1 MRPHIRFSSW
11 NVSFVRFTV
20 RLRYIHTYIFYLAIS
35 AERLRAAP
43 EVVVVERRTQDLPTW
58 FLIFVCPTRVM
69 FERGFVKR
77 SGVTI
82 VGWTVGF
89 LVVNLMF
96 LFALPWLHQH
106 LRCRFILLLLWAI
119 PSSRIVEIGYAFY
132 NDAFDQLEGFQP
144 RSGLKRSQR
153 LKLLG
158 CSYFEVAVCYASLYL
173 ALPDTAFHNHPARPF
188 ESLYFSWITI
198 TTTGFGDIFPYSTFA
213 RTLCMSELGVGL
225 MLIVFAVG
233 AYFSYKGN
241 GPDAKD

>member
-1 MRPHIRFSSW
+1 M
-11 NVSFVRFTV
+11 
-20 RLRYIHTYIFYLAIS
+20 
-35 AERLRAAP
+35 
-43 EVVVVERRTQDLPTW
+43 ERRTQDLPTW

-69 FERGFVKR
+69 FEWGFVR
-77 SGVTI
+77 RRGVTI
-82 VGWTVGF
+82 IGWTVSF

-96 LFALPWLHQH
+96 LFSLPWLHQH
-106 LRCRFILLLLWAI
+106 LEWRLIVLLLWAI
-119 PSSRIVEIGYAFY
+119 PFSRIFEIGYAFY

-144 RSGLKRSQR
+144 RSGLKRAQR

-173 ALPDTAFHNHPARPF
+173 ALPDTSFHNHPARPF
-188 ESLYFSWITI
+188 DSLYFSWITI

-213 RTLCMSELGVGL
+213 RILCMSELGVGL

-233 AYFSYKGN
+233 GYFSYKSK